1 MSKVLAR
8 HFWIIHLLFILTTS
22 WLSARLVVIIL
33 QERLT
38 GLPSPLITQSPSAPT
53 AQAIPYQKYSL
64 VVERNIFNPYEKGL
78 KLLPL
83 GETKGIP
90 AKGGSEISAAEYLS
104 TYRLVGTITGP
115 GAYAYAIFQ
124 EGATKKQVI
133 FRLHEKIGEGEI
145 INIFRNQVVIRI
157 RDKLETLA
165 IAVKNKAERET
176 SPTGRPMASAQKE
189 DIVRRLSTNHFLI
202 NKEDVRAY
210 VGNINQ
216 FMTQARFRPYFAMG
230 RPAGYIISEIV
241 PGSLFE
247 KIGLRNN
254 DVVKK
259 VNGQMINQ
267 PEEVFQAY
275 SQLLNDAQIEVE
287 IERRGQ
293 TEVFKYEIR

>member
-8 HFWIIHLLFILTTS
+8 HFWIIHLLFILTAS
-22 WLSARLVVIIL
+22 WLSARLIVIIL

-38 GLPSPLITQSPSAPT
+38 SLPSPLITQSPPAPA

-64 VVERNIFNPYEKGL
+64 VVERNIFNPNEKGL

-83 GETKGIP
+83 GEIKGDP
-90 AKGGSEISAAEYLS
+90 ARVGSEVSSVESLS

-115 GAYAYAIFQ
+115 GVYAYAIFQ
-124 EGATKKQVI
+124 EGASKKQAI

-145 INIFRNQVVIRI
+145 INISRNQVVIRI
-157 RDKLETLA
+157 KDKLETLA
-165 IAVKNKAERET
+165 IAAKGKAEKEAP
-176 SPTGRPMASAQKE
+176 PTGRPMASVQKE
-189 DIVRRLSTNHFLI
+189 DIVRRLSANHFLV
-202 NKEDVRAY
+202 NKEDVRAS

-267 PEEVFQAY
+267 PEQVFQAY

-287 IERRGQ
+287 IERGGR
-293 TEVFKYEIR
+293 TEVFRYEIR

>member
-1 MSKVLAR
+1 MANLLAR
-8 HFWIIHLLFILTTS
+8 HFWIIHLLFILTAS
-22 WLSARLVVIIL
+22 WLSARLVAIIL
-33 QERLT
+33 QDRLT
-38 GLPSPLITQSPSAPT
+38 NLPAPIIIQG
-53 AQAIPYQKYSL
+53 ASNLAEQAIPYQKYSL
-64 VVERNIFNPYEKGL
+64 VVEKNIFNPGEKGL

-83 GETKGIP
+83 DAAKTTPARAGADIP
-90 AKGGSEISAAEYLS
+90 QAASFS

-115 GAYAYAIFQ
+115 GVYAYAIFQ
-124 EGATKKQVI
+124 EGTSKKQRI

-145 INIFRNQVVIRI
+145 IKISRDQVIVKTNG
-157 RDKLETLA
+157 KLETLTITA
-165 IAVKNKAERET
+165 KTEKEPRQIGPPIGGT
-176 SPTGRPMASAQKE
+176 QKE
-189 DIVRRLSTNHFLI
+189 EIVRRLSANHYLI
-202 NKEDVRAY
+202 NREDVQTS

-254 DVVKK
+254 DIVKK

-275 SQLLNDAQIEVE
+275 AQLLSDSHIEIE
-287 IERRGQ
+287 IERGGR

>member
-1 MSKVLAR
+1 MTNLLTR
-8 HFWIIHLLFILTTS
+8 HFWIIHLLFIVIAS
-22 WLSARLVVIIL
+22 WLSARLVAIIL
-33 QERLT
+33 QDRLT
-38 GLPSPLITQSPSAPT
+38 TLPPPLITQRVSNPT
-53 AQAIPYQKYSL
+53 EQAIPYQKYSL
-64 VVERNIFNPYEKGL
+64 VVERNIFNPSERGL

-83 GETKGIP
+83 GEMKLTSTKT
-90 AKGGSEISAAEYLS
+90 GSEISPPESVSLF
-104 TYRLVGTITGP
+104 RLVGTITGP
-115 GAYAYAIFQ
+115 GVYAYAIFQ
-124 EGATKKQVI
+124 EGGSKKQRI

-145 INIFRNQVVIRI
+145 INISRNQVVISTRG
-157 RDKLETLA
+157 KLETWT
-165 IAVKNKAERET
+165 IAAKAEKDA

-189 DIVRRLSTNHFLI
+189 DIVRRLSANHFLV
-202 NKEDVRAY
+202 NREDVMAS

-254 DVVKK
+254 DIVKK

-275 SQLLNDAQIEVE
+275 SQLLSDSQIEVE
-287 IERRGQ
+287 IERGGR
-293 TEVFKYEIR
+293 TEVFRYEIR